1 MSHFHLQ
8 RKQRERAIGASLP
21 AIICQTDAGQS
32 LARQHLLYFLGFG
45 VASAILVNMTV
56 FLYFLSLHASG

>member
-8 RKQRERAIGASLP
+8 RKQKERAIGASVP
-21 AIICQTDAGQS
+21 AIICQTDARQS